1 MWSGEPNPQLVAE
14 VADLP
19 AGEALD
25 LGCGEGADA
34 IWLAA
39 RGWSVTGLDVSAVAL
54 ERAAAHA
61 RERGQDATIEWVQQD
76 LATWVP
82 DRLFDL
88 VTAQFLHST
97 QMPWQQAL
105 QLAAAAVRTG
115 GTLLIV
121 GHHPDGL
128 PPWGAHHTSGEVLH
142 RRGPCPGAPDR
153 GAAVACRGPG
163 QPASQRR
170 RARRRG
176 SVPHGCRAAG
186 HAPGRPVDGSTACR
200 AIVWMAC
207 GAAASGGPG
216 MSRTA
221 CDAAHSDSTVRISVR
236 GPSYPMTAPQSVF
249 LNRSGAMP

>member
-1 MWSGEPNPQLVAE
+1 MTQHSHGDSHEHDTAVQTPGTAAEVWDEKYSSRPKMWSGQPNPQLVAE
-14 VADLP
+14 AAVLP
-19 AGEALD
+19 PGEALD

-39 RGWSVTGLDVSAVAL
+39 RGWAVTGLDVSAVAL

-61 RERGQDATIEWVQQD
+61 RERDQDADIEWVQQD
-76 LATWVP
+76 LATWLP

-128 PPWGAHHTSGEVLH
+128 PTWGGHHTPEKFFTAEDVARELRIEEPFWRVDVLAS
-142 RRGPCPGAPDR
+142 RQRDAI
-153 GAAVACRGPG
+153 GPG
-163 QPASQRR
+163 GETASLTDAVL
-170 RARRRG
+170 RATRL
-176 SVPHGCRAAG
+176 AA
-186 HAPGRPVDGSTACR
+186 
-200 AIVWMAC
+200 
-207 GAAASGGPG
+207 
-216 MSRTA
+216 
-221 CDAAHSDSTVRISVR
+221 
-236 GPSYPMTAPQSVF
+236 Q
-249 LNRSGAMP
+249 

>member
-1 MWSGEPNPQLVAE
+1 MTKRSHGHEQQTTEQETTEQETTEQGAPGTAAQVWDEKYSSRPKMWSGQPNPQLVAE
-14 VADLP
+14 AAQLP
-19 AGEALD
+19 PGKALD

-34 IWLAA
+34 IWLASQ
-39 RGWSVTGLDVSAVAL
+39 GWAVTGLDVSAVAL

-61 RERGQDATIEWVQQD
+61 RERGQDANIEWVQQD

-128 PPWGAHHTSGEVLH
+128 PMWGAHHTPEKFFTAEDVARELRIEEPLWRVDVL
-142 RRGPCPGAPDR
+142 
-153 GAAVACRGPG
+153 
-163 QPASQRR
+163 ASRR
-170 RARRRG
+170 RDAVG
-176 SVPHGCRAAG
+176 P
-186 HAPGRPVDGSTACR
+186 DGE
-200 AIVWMAC
+200 
-207 GAAASGGPG
+207 AASL
-216 MSRTA
+216 M
-221 CDAAHSDSTVRISVR
+221 DAVLRATRL
-236 GPSYPMTAPQSVF
+236 AAQ
-249 LNRSGAMP
+249 

>member
-1 MWSGEPNPQLVAE
+1 MTEHGHEHHADPVEEVSTARLWDEKYSSRPRMWSGQPNPQLIAE
-14 VADLP
+14 ASHLP
-19 AGEALD
+19 PGEALD

-39 RGWSVTGLDVSAVAL
+39 RGWSVTALDVSAVAL

-61 RERGQDATIEWVQQD
+61 EERGQSANIEWVQQD

-128 PPWGAHHTSGEVLH
+128 PPWGGHHTAEKFFTAEELAHELRIEEPAWRLEVLDSRH
-142 RRGPCPGAPDR
+142 RSVTGPEGE
-153 GAAVACRGPG
+153 
-163 QPASQRR
+163 
-170 RARRRG
+170 
-176 SVPHGCRAAG
+176 
-186 HAPGRPVDGSTACR
+186 
-200 AIVWMAC
+200 
-207 GAAASGGPG
+207 AAAL
-216 MSRTA
+216 T
-221 CDAAHSDSTVRISVR
+221 DAVLRATRL
-236 GPSYPMTAPQSVF
+236 AAQ
-249 LNRSGAMP
+249 